1 MGGAAGAVTLLSLRT
16 QKDYS
21 TLTQEV
27 QRPVKKNVLNFFFFN
42 CSEWSSAVLTE
53 AEMMAQAGVKKVLLR
68 TSHERVIV

>member
-27 QRPVKKNVLNFFFFN
+27 QRPVKKSTEFFFFN
-42 CSEWSSAVLTE
+42 CSEWSLAVLTE